1 MKDFFKNVLAT
12 MLGIF
17 LFGCVMSI
25 IGFLCLIGL
34 IATSSTTT
42 KIDKNSVLV
51 LKLDGNM
58 TEQNEENMM
67 NSLQGVSTLSFEGT
81 MNAIKKPRKTTRLQA
96 FISKQGNSAQ
106 T

>member
-58 TEQNEENMM
+58 TEQRLSKAKRHLPINHFFSNQFLK
-67 NSLQGVSTLSFEGT
+67 LQD
-81 MNAIKKPRKTTRLQA
+81 
-96 FISKQGNSAQ
+96 
-106 T
+106 